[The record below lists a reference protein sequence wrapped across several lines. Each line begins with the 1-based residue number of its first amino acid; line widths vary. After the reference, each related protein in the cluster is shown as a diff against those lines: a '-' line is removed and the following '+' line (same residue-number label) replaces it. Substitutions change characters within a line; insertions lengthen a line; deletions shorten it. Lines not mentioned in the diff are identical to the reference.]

1 MPKAIKS
8 LQGYFRKIA
17 QLNEESHGVQLYY
30 RGHSDVDYK
39 IFPSVFRSKNL
50 QDSEHLMIRQLM
62 AQQPREFREDYGI
75 FDNLVRAQHY
85 ALPTRLLDVTLNPL
99 VALYFSVCRN
109 EKKRASVVVFKSE
122 VGKQKYFDSDVVACL
137 SALSLLTYGEKNNIV
152 SSIFKA
158 FKSIYPPNLTIDGQP
173 LREFNN
179 SVEVK
184 RLIQLVQREKP
195 NFADRIQP
203 IDLVNAVVVVPR
215 KLHSRIIAQNG
226 AFVIFGVGKTE
237 KAIVEENI
245 TTEQIHID
253 QDSKA
258 QLLKELAQVGVSESS
273 LFPEIDKAALAIKR
287 RYD

>member
-1 MPKAIKS
+1 MPKAITS
-8 LQGYFRKIA
+8 LEGYFRKIA
-17 QLNEESHGVQLYY
+17 KLSEANPGSQLYY
-30 RGHSDVDYK
+30 RGHSDVEYK
-39 IFPSVFRSKNL
+39 IYPSVFRNQNL
-50 QDSEHLMIRQLM
+50 ADSEHLMIRQLM
-62 AQQPREFREDYGI
+62 AQQPIEFREDDGI

-85 ALPTRLLDVTLNPL
+85 ALPTRLLDISLNPL
-99 VALYFSVCRN
+99 VALYFSVCS
-109 EKKRASVVVFKSE
+109 KKDKRASVVVFKPDI
-122 VGKQKYFDSDVVACL
+122 GKQKYFDSDVVSCL
-137 SALSLLTYGEKNNIV
+137 SALSLLTPGEKNSIV
-152 SSIFKA
+152 YAIVKTFIEQGSSKRIA
-158 FKSIYPPNLTIDGQP
+158 SEQSLND
-173 LREFNN
+173 FNN
-179 SVEVK
+179 TAEVRK
-184 RLIQLVQREKP
+184 LIELVQREKP
-195 NFADRIQP
+195 YFAAKIQP
-203 IDLVNAVVVVPR
+203 IDLVNAVAVVPR